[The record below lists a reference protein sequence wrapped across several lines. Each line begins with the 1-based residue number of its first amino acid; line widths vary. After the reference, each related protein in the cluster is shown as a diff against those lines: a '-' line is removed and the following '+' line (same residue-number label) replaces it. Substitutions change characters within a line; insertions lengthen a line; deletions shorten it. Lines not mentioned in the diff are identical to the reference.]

1 MRKII
6 TLGIMLLFLG
16 MTISSSTGIIVSND
30 DTTPPVT
37 TIEFYPD
44 EPTGENGWYVS
55 DIEVT
60 LSATD
65 DLSGISVIYYCIDS
79 GEWKNHNGEFL
90 TFMMD
95 EDGEHVIEYYSV
107 DNAGNE
113 EDLKSAELKMDQTS
127 PEIDDV
133 TRAKIGKNKIKFTV
147 DVFDATSGVDRV
159 EFYINDE
166 LMFTDYEYPYEWIW
180 NSTEGT
186 GITRIEG
193 STRGDFNYDFLVYD
207 RAGNVG
213 LYYLSSPTAF
223 VEGII
228 CDVEVTEQSV
238 SFFAVIVWYTNY
250 PIPWMPE
257 YHIRIFKRLTFP
269 NDCEGYI
276 GRYFIRATFYNG

>member
-6 TLGIMLLFLG
+6 ALGIMLLFLG
-16 MTISSSTGIIVSND
+16 MTISLSTGVIVFND

-44 EPTGENGWYVS
+44 EPTGENGWYAS

-65 DLSGISVIYYCIDS
+65 DLSGISAIYYCIDS
-79 GEWKNHNGEFL
+79 GEWKNYNGEFL
-90 TFMMD
+90 TFMID

-113 EDLKSAELKMDQTS
+113 EDVKSAELKMDQTS

-193 STRGDFNYDFLVYD
+193 SARGDFNYDFLVYD

-238 SFFAVIVWYTNY
+238 SFFAVVVWFTDY
-250 PIPWMPE
+250 PFPWMPE
-257 YHIRIFKRLTFP
+257 YYIYVFKRFTYVQPFTMADMIT
-269 NDCEGYI
+269 NSVDV
-276 GRYFIRATFYNG
+276 